1 MMSGPRPGAR
11 RIRGPHFLTKSF
23 NSNAMLTPQQG
34 AILALAR
41 EHGGTVTSKQVQDE
55 FVHNYHS
62 NGEKHL
68 GAILSRMVAANLL
81 VRVKKGV
88 FTVGTGKKSKPST
101 PPETAPT
108 LF

>member
-1 MMSGPRPGAR
+1 
-11 RIRGPHFLTKSF
+11 
-23 NSNAMLTPQQG
+23 MLTPQQS

-41 EHGGTVTSKQVQDE
+41 ENGGTLTSKQVQEE

-62 NGEKHL
+62 NGERHL

-88 FTVGTGKKSKPST
+88 FTVGTGKKQKPPT
-101 PPETAPT
+101 PAPEQPT